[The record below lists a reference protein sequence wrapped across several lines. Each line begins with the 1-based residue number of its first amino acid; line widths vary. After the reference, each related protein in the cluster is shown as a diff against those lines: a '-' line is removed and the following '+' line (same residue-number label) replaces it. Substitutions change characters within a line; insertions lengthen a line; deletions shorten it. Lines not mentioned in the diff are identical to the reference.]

1 MSYISIDS
9 NDIQAG
15 VDSKNI
21 LEDVQEV
28 IYELSVYDYR
38 TAKLKLREGVSLEDF
53 VHGIAIGLLGE
64 YRQWDYVQRNKQK
77 EEAWVYQ

>member
-15 VDSKNI
+15 VDSKSI

-64 YRQWDYVQRNKQK
+64 YNQWDSVQRNKQK
-77 EEAWVYQ
+77 EEA

>member
-28 IYELSVYDYR
+28 IYELSVYDYK
-38 TAKLKLREGVSLEDF
+38 TAKLKLREGIDN
-53 VHGIAIGLLGE
+53 GII
-64 YRQWDYVQRNKQK
+64 YRETNRRRKHEK
-77 EEAWVYQ
+77 

>member
-64 YRQWDYVQRNKQK
+64 YSQWDCVQRNKQK
-77 EEAWVYQ
+77 EEA